1 MVIRIYL
8 SNLAKYTEGR
18 ENGKWILL
26 PMEQSRLTEIYNTI
40 VGEGQEGIILDYN
53 APFVIS
59 EFENVFKLNED
70 LNDINMLFDETV
82 ERIIFHVADT
92 KEEAFEALQEGNFTI
107 INVNEVA
114 ENWSASLNSEELYG
128 MVLNEEGFNNLF
140 SQPIPEEMIDY
151 IDFAQIWTCLSI
163 NAGRQAVTIDG
174 NTYLITL
181 QH

>member
-1 MVIRIYL
+1 MKIRIYL

-18 ENGKWILL
+18 ENGKWLSL
-26 PMEQSRLTEIYNTI
+26 PMEESKLTEIYNMI

-53 APFVIS
+53 APFAVS

-70 LNDINMLFDETV
+70 LNDIDMLFDEATEKAV
-82 ERIIFHVADT
+82 FKVADT
-92 KEEAFEALQEGNFTI
+92 KEEAFVSLHEGNFI
-107 INVNEVA
+107 IIDVDEVA

-163 NAGRQAVTIDG
+163 NAGWQAVTIDG
-174 NTYLITL
+174 DTYLITL
-181 QH
+181 K

>member
-1 MVIRIYL
+1 MLKVKIYL

-18 ENGKWILL
+18 ENGKWISL
-26 PMEQSRLTEIYNTI
+26 PMEESKLTEIYNTI
-40 VGEGQEGIILDYN
+40 VGEGQEGIILDYS
-53 APFVIS
+53 ALFDIS
-59 EFENVFKLNED
+59 EFENVFKLNEN

-82 ERIIFHVADT
+82 ERIFNVAET
-92 KEEAFEALQEGNFTI
+92 KEEAFEALQKGNFTI
-107 INVNEVA
+107 IDVDEVA
-114 ENWSASLNSEELYG
+114 ENWSPSLNSEELYG

-163 NAGRQAVTIDG
+163 NDGWQVVKVEG

-181 QH
+181 M